1 VKDLDA
7 SPRYYIEKGE
17 VPTTREAKKDTLCY
31 FSSVPWFCWDI
42 LCNVAIK
49 VYYNKIET
57 S

>member
-7 SPRYYIEKGE
+7 SPGYYIEKGE